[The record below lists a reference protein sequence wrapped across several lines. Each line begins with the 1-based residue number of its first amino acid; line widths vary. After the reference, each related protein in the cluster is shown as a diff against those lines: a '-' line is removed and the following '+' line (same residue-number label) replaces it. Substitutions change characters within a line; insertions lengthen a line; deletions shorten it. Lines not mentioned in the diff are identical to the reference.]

1 MRSVRTIAV
10 TSLVATLIAAA
21 PALAQGP
28 AARTPA
34 SASSA
39 PTATT
44 PAGKWTITMDTP
56 HGTMTMGFDLKL
68 EGEKVTGT
76 YTTDMTGTIPTAGT
90 FKDGKV
96 ALKIDAGGG
105 RSFEFNFTFKDKDT
119 MTGNLSSEMGD
130 IACTATRPK
139 EKSALSV

>member
-1 MRSVRTIAV
+1 MRSIRTIAV
-10 TSLVATLIAAA
+10 VSLVAALVSAA

-28 AARTPA
+28 A
-34 SASSA
+34 A

-76 YTTDMTGTIPTAGT
+76 YSTDMTGTVPTTGT

-96 ALKIDAGGG
+96 VLKIDAGGG
-105 RSFEFNFTFKDKDT
+105 RLFEFHFTFKDKDT

-130 IACTATRPK
+130 MACTATRPK
-139 EKSALSV
+139 EKGAPSV